1 MTPNRPDSSPASL
14 AGRRLLLGVTGG
26 IAAYKAADLTRRL
39 MEAGAEVQVVMTAS
53 AREFVQPLTFQALSG
68 KPVRTDLFDA
78 QAEAAMGHI
87 ELARWADAIVVAPA
101 SANFIERLARG
112 SADDLLTTL
121 CVATDRPIFV
131 VPAMN
136 RLMWANEATQENVQ
150 KLRARSVQVLGPG
163 SGSQA
168 CGEVGDGRMWEPITI
183 RDAVAQA
190 LSQGPLRG
198 VGVVVTAGPTREPLD
213 PVRVITNRSSG
224 KQGFALAQALAA
236 LGARVTL
243 VAGPV
248 SLPTPRGIERV
259 DVETAEQMLSAAMSA
274 ADGAQIF
281 VGTAAVADYRPKA
294 AAKEKIKKKD
304 DALSV
309 ELERTSDILAE
320 IRAKHP
326 KMFVVGFAA
335 ETEKLAE
342 HAQEKLEKKKLDLV
356 AANWVGNGRAFDRDD
371 NALHLF
377 WHGGDKELAQKSK
390 TDLAREV
397 AAAIAERYGNR
408 SA

>member
-1 MTPNRPDSSPASL
+1 
-14 AGRRLLLGVTGG
+14 
-26 IAAYKAADLTRRL
+26 
-39 MEAGAEVQVVMTAS
+39 
-53 AREFVQPLTFQALSG
+53 
-68 KPVRTDLFDA
+68 
-78 QAEAAMGHI
+78 
-87 ELARWADAIVVAPA
+87 
-101 SANFIERLARG
+101 
-112 SADDLLTTL
+112 
-121 CVATDRPIFV
+121 
-131 VPAMN
+131 
-136 RLMWANEATQENVQ
+136 
-150 KLRARSVQVLGPG
+150 
-163 SGSQA
+163 
-168 CGEVGDGRMWEPITI
+168 I

-213 PVRVITNRSSG
+213 PGRVITNRSSG